1 MGEDVDSLLQIAIL
15 RLEQG
20 RIFRLKGAVGVPVLA
35 KVIDHR
41 KLHTK
46 HHLS

>member
-1 MGEDVDSLLQIAIL
+1 MGEDVDSLLQVAVL

-20 RIFRLKGAVGVPVLA
+20 RVFGLEGAVGVPVLA

-46 HHLS
+46 HHLQ